1 MIFKTNTSVSMTA
14 KDILKL
20 CQEGIAWIGEQ
31 GYAYGDVYVHQNLL
45 SGDLG
50 ATCRGSINEH
60 DISIHANAEGKDFVE
75 LFHNLEGVMR
85 SNFTDKGEI
94 IRRKFYEKFAKLID
108 DAPSEVNPS
117 VAEGLKNIFREIH
130 DPLIEDMRN
139 RFPSPKEKDVVTD
152 EDAV

>member
-1 MIFKTNTSVSMTA
+1 MIFKTNMAVAMTG
-14 KDILKL
+14 KDIIAA
-20 CQEGIAWIGEQ
+20 CHEGIAWIGEQ

-45 SGDLG
+45 SGDLA
-50 ATCRGSINEH
+50 ATCRGSIHEH
-60 DISIHANAEGKDFVE
+60 EISIHANAEGNDFVE
-75 LFHNLEGVMR
+75 LFANLENVMKE
-85 SNFTDKGEI
+85 NFTDKGEI

-108 DAPSEVNPS
+108 DAPSEINPS

-152 EDAV
+152 KGAV

>member
-1 MIFKTNTSVSMTA
+1 MIFKSNTSVSMTA
-14 KDILKL
+14 RDILKL

-45 SGDLG
+45 SGDLA
-50 ATCRGSINEH
+50 ATCRGSISEH
-60 DISIHANAEGKDFVE
+60 DISIHANADGKDFPD
-75 LFHNLEGVMR
+75 LFVQLEAVMKSR
-85 SNFTDKGEI
+85 FTDKGEI

-108 DAPSEVNPS
+108 DAPSEVSPA
-117 VAEGLKNIFREIH
+117 VAEGLKSIFREIH
-130 DPLIEDMRN
+130 DPLIEDMRD